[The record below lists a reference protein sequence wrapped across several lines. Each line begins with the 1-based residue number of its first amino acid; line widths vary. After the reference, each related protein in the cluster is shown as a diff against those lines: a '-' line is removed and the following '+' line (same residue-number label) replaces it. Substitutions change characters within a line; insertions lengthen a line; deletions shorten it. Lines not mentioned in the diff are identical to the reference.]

1 MDLFMLTLWAK
12 VEGQGRNV
20 NTHLHR
26 RIHLDL
32 RRTASA
38 VCFAIPLS

>member
-1 MDLFMLTLWAK
+1 MLTLWAK